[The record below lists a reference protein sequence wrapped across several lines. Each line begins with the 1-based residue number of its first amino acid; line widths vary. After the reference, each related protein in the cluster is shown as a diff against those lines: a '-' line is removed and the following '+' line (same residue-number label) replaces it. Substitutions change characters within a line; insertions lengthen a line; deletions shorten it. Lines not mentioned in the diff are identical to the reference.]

1 MDKFE
6 EYLQNYFKEKGYKEE
21 NSTKLDKFKFVI
33 YARKSTKGKEK
44 QEKSIEDQLKYC
56 MEYASSKGFRVVET
70 LTEEGTAQKSGQRDI
85 FREMLNNLYKGTYDA
100 ILTWHPDRLAR
111 NMRDA
116 GEIIDM
122 LDTGL
127 IKDIKFVSYVFEND
141 SNGKLSLGI
150 QFVLAKSYSDNLSIN
165 TKRGN
170 VARIDEGK
178 GLKSDKYGYKL
189 DSNKYFIP
197 DGHNFELIK
206 DMFRMVKEGESLN
219 TVANYLNSEGLRLNG
234 KVNKYTFQFVSR
246 LLKNPFYAG
255 FNITSGKIVNL
266 LEKDFIPAVSK
277 GDFISIR
284 KNLGDKF
291 VFDKGNVKVTLL
303 RGLVN
308 CAFCSHRMSV
318 AVSKGGHGGK
328 YLYLV
333 CTNKDCVRRTVKGHK
348 RQVRSKVVLNYAS
361 SLLKG
366 CKFSKNLYDELV
378 KKIEESTFNMIPKL
392 QNKIRIND
400 KDIIRLKSE
409 IAKKERTR
417 DSFTDLDL
425 IKSVN
430 NEIGVMYSEISAK
443 EEDKVK
449 LEDEIIKLKSTSDLQ
464 SIKYEKIMNLVE
476 NASRIIESNTN
487 QEVVTNVMNLLF
499 MNFTIDDSKVLSY
512 ELREPFATYLKLS
525 NSHLG

>member
-1 MDKFE
+1 
-6 EYLQNYFKEKGYKEE
+6 
-21 NSTKLDKFKFVI
+21 
-33 YARKSTKGKEK
+33 
-44 QEKSIEDQLKYC
+44 
-56 MEYASSKGFRVVET
+56 
-70 LTEEGTAQKSGQRDI
+70 
-85 FREMLNNLYKGTYDA
+85 
-100 ILTWHPDRLAR
+100 
-111 NMRDA
+111 
-116 GEIIDM
+116 
-122 LDTGL
+122 
-127 IKDIKFVSYVFEND
+127 
-141 SNGKLSLGI
+141 
-150 QFVLAKSYSDNLSIN
+150 
-165 TKRGN
+165 
-170 VARIDEGK
+170 
-178 GLKSDKYGYKL
+178 
-189 DSNKYFIP
+189 
-197 DGHNFELIK
+197 
-206 DMFRMVKEGESLN
+206 
-219 TVANYLNSEGLRLNG
+219 
-234 KVNKYTFQFVSR
+234 
-246 LLKNPFYAG
+246 
-255 FNITSGKIVNL
+255 
-266 LEKDFIPAVSK
+266 
-277 GDFISIR
+277 
-284 KNLGDKF
+284 
-291 VFDKGNVKVTLL
+291 
-303 RGLVN
+303 
-308 CAFCSHRMSV
+308 MSV

-512 ELREPFATYLKLS
+512 ELREPFATNLKLS
-525 NSHLG
+525 NSHLGSLTGPIHE

>member
-21 NSTKLDKFKFVI
+21 NSTKQDKFKYVI

-56 MEYASSKGFRVVET
+56 KEYASNKGFRVVET
-70 LTEEGTAQKSGQRDI
+70 LSEEGTAQKSGQRDI
-85 FREMLNNLYKGTYDA
+85 FRDMLNNLYKGTYDA

-122 LDTGL
+122 LDTGI

-141 SNGKLSLGI
+141 ANGKLSLGI

-255 FNITSGKIVNL
+255 FNITSGIIVNL
-266 LEKDFIPAVSK
+266 LEKDFIPAVTK
-277 GDFISIR
+277 DDFISIR
-284 KNLGDKF
+284 KRLGDKF
-291 VFDKGNVKVTLL
+291 VFDRGNVKVTLL

-308 CAFCSHRMSV
+308 CGFCNHRMSV
-318 AVSKGGHGGK
+318 AVSSGGHGGK

-333 CTNKDCVRRTVKGHK
+333 CSNKDCERRIGKGHK

-361 SLLKG
+361 SLLRG

-378 KKIEESTFNMIPKL
+378 KKIEESIFNIIPKL
-392 QNKIRIND
+392 QNKIRIKN
-400 KDIIRLKSE
+400 KDIARLKDE
-409 IAKKERTR
+409 ITRKEITR
-417 DSFTDLDL
+417 ESFTDLDL
-425 IKSVN
+425 SNSVYG
-430 NEIGVMYSEISAK
+430 EIGDLYSKLRTK
-443 EEDKVK
+443 EKDKVN
-449 LEDEIIKLKSTSDLQ
+449 LEDEIVKLKSTSELQ